1 MREWAWSLPRSSVLG
16 VCVDM
21 TFRSISIACIVCY
34 SSNKFFVSIRLRINT
49 SVGMHSCTLVL
60 PEYLSCLL

>member
-34 SSNKFFVSIRLRINT
+34 SSNKFFVSIRL
-49 SVGMHSCTLVL
+49 
-60 PEYLSCLL
+60 